1 MYLHHMTSEKEK
13 QGEYTEYET
22 SIDQELMIRVIIAL
36 LAAGEF

>member
-1 MYLHHMTSEKEK
+1 MTSEKEK